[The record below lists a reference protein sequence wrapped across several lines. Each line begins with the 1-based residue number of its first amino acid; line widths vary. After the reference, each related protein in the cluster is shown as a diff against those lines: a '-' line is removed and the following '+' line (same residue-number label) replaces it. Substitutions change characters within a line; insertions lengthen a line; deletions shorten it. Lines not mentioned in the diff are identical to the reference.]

1 MNTEKR
7 SKNQVLFIARETV
20 PSVGNVELHRFK
32 ENGLTRTLKE
42 VKDDWRVVSKQVI
55 ELVEETERE
64 ASGKKYRLDQVT
76 VGLGFN
82 AKGKLAFLAE
92 AGVEA
97 SVTVTFKR
105 YESP

>member
-1 MNTEKR
+1 MSTENR
-7 SKNQVLFIARETV
+7 DQDQVLFIAREAA
-20 PSVGNVELHRFK
+20 PPVGKVELHAFK
-32 ENGLTRTLKE
+32 EKVLTRPLEE
-42 VKDDWRVVSKQVI
+42 VKDDWRVVSRQVI

-64 ASGKKYRLDQVT
+64 VSGKKYRLDQVT

-97 SVTVTFKR
+97 SVTVTFR
-105 YESP
+105 RAD

>member
-1 MNTEKR
+1 MNTENRDKD
-7 SKNQVLFIARETV
+7 QVLFIAREAA
-20 PSVGNVELHRFK
+20 PPVGEVKLHAFK
-32 ENGLTRTLKE
+32 ENVLTRPLEE
-42 VKDDWRVVSKQVI
+42 VKDDWRVVSRQVI

-64 ASGKKYRLDQVT
+64 VSGKKYLLDQVT

-105 YESP
+105 AD